1 MTKSK
6 KVLVSVI
13 NDLSTDQR
21 VNRSCMTLK
30 EMGYEVTLVG
40 RAKSDSQPLSTREYA
55 CKRMHL
61 LFESGPL
68 FYLEFNLRL
77 FIFLLFRPSD
87 LYFSNDLDTLL
98 PNYCIS
104 KLKGGKLIY
113 DSHEIFCEV
122 PELVEAPTKKKIW
135 EKIEK
140 SIVPKLKYCIT
151 VNRSISNWFY
161 EKYKTK
167 FVVVR
172 NIPSY
177 VNNGTTRSRIEL
189 NLPVD
194 KKIVLLQGAGINVQ
208 RGAEEIVAAM
218 QYLEG
223 VLFLVIGG
231 GDVIEELKQQSKSLQ
246 LEEKITF
253 FPKMSASDLFHYTS
267 ATDIGITIDKDT
279 NVNYH
284 FSLPNKI
291 FDYMHAGIPILAS
304 PLPEIKAII
313 SKYNIGDFIQDHQ
326 PKNIAAKIQEMLN
339 SSSYTIWKSNLKK
352 AAEEN
357 NWLTE
362 KETLISLVKSA
373 EAE

>member
-6 KVLVSVI
+6 KALVSVI

-21 VNRSCMTLK
+21 VNRSCMVLK

-40 RAKSDSQPLSTREYA
+40 RSKGDSQPLSPREYN
-55 CKRMHL
+55 CNRMHL

-68 FYLEFNLRL
+68 FYLEFNVRL
-77 FIFLLFRPSD
+77 FFFLLVRSCD

-98 PNYCIS
+98 PNYIVS
-104 KLKGGKLIY
+104 KLKGKKLIY

-122 PELVEAPTKKKIW
+122 PELVEATTKKKIW

-140 SIVPKLKYCIT
+140 SIVPKLTYCIT
-151 VNRSISNWFY
+151 VNQSIANWFY

-177 VNNGTTRSRIEL
+177 VKNGITKSRVEL
-189 NLPVD
+189 NLPAD
-194 KKIVLLQGAGINVQ
+194 KKIVLLQGAGINVH
-208 RGAEEIVAAM
+208 RGAEEIVDAM
-218 QYLEG
+218 QDLEG

-231 GDVIEELKQQSKSLQ
+231 GDVIEQLKAQSKSLK
-246 LEEKITF
+246 LEEKIIF
-253 FPKMSASDLFHYTS
+253 LPKMNASDLFHYTCT
-267 ATDIGITIDKDT
+267 ADIGITIDKDT
-279 NVNYH
+279 NINYH

-313 SKYNIGDFIQDHQ
+313 STYNIGDFIQDHQ

-339 SSSYTIWKSNLKK
+339 SPNYQTWKTNLKK
-352 AAEEN
+352 AAGEN
-357 NWLTE
+357 NWFQE
-362 KETLISLVKSA
+362 KEILISLVKLS
-373 EAE
+373 ETE